1 VRARFS
7 RVAVAS
13 AAAAL
18 LLVPARGE
26 AEKKKLSVE
35 DLTAEPPIAGRP
47 VTGGTWI
54 GSGDRFSYLVH
65 KGSSEAAVSELWV
78 EDTATGKKRMVVAT
92 TDLELPQEPPPEKG
106 PPQEEKRTDKH
117 RTASFES
124 YAWSPGGRRVLV
136 AGGDDLWIYD
146 VGAGRLERI
155 TRSLEKEEL
164 HSFSPDGKRVAFVRK
179 NDLYTIELDG
189 RRETRL
195 TRDGGDLV
203 YNGKLDWVYEEEL
216 AERNARGY
224 QWSPDGGSIAYLRL
238 DDTPVAPTAIVDFLS
253 VPANVDWQRYPKAGG
268 KNPIA
273 SFHVVGLDGAERGA
287 VRPGNDSYVV
297 PGFSW
302 TPDSASVSY
311 RILNR
316 AQNRQEVRLLTLST
330 GAATSRTLFVEEDP
344 YWLNVVDPPRFL
356 RDGRYVWKSERTGY
370 AHLSVGRTA
379 GGDPRPI
386 TRGEWIVDRIGGVDE
401 GRGIVYFTASEE
413 NVRCRPIYRVALDGT
428 GFAKITSTRGGQ
440 HSAVLSPSGMLLL
453 DTYSSVSEPPVLSL
467 LDSRGRA
474 LRAVDRLKSRLD
486 EFELGTVEE
495 TSAVADDGARLEAR
509 LVKPAGFDA
518 SKKYPVI
525 VYVYGGPHS
534 QVVRDAWGAT
544 TLLDHLLASK
554 GFLVWSLDNRGSSG
568 RGHAWEAALFRDM
581 GSREL
586 ADQLA
591 GVRYLKSLPF
601 VDGTRIGIWG
611 WSYGGYMTLF
621 SLTRAPDVWKCGIA
635 GAPVT
640 HWKFYD
646 TIYTERYMGTP
657 QENPEGYERSAP
669 LSKAKDLA
677 APLLLIHG
685 GSDDNVHLQN
695 TVAFIDALVRAGK
708 PYELQVQPRQKHGFR
723 SAESL
728 NFRNRAIVRFFEA
741 NLQSLQSSF
750 QGAKA
755 GGSVVSVR

>member
-1 VRARFS
+1 VLARFS
-7 RVAVAS
+7 RVAVAA

-18 LLVPARGE
+18 LLTPARGE
-26 AEKKKLSVE
+26 AGKKKLSVE

-47 VTGGTWI
+47 VTGVTWI
-54 GSGDRFSYLVH
+54 GQGERFSYLVR
-65 KGSSEAAVSELWV
+65 KGAGEPASWELWM
-78 EDTATGKKRMVVAT
+78 EETATGKKRMVVAT
-92 TDLELPQEPPPEKG
+92 SDLALPQEPPPEKA
-106 PPQEEKRTDKH
+106 PPAEERKTDRS
-117 RTASFES
+117 RTASLEG
-124 YAWSPGGRRVLV
+124 YAWSPDGRRVLV
-136 AGGDDLWIYD
+136 TGGNDLWLYD
-146 VGAGRLERI
+146 AGARRLDRI
-155 TRSLEKEEL
+155 TRGPEKEEVA
-164 HSFSPDGKRVAFVRK
+164 SFSPDGKRVAFVRK

-216 AERNARGY
+216 ADRKPSGY
-224 QWSPDGGSIAYLRL
+224 EWSPDGRSIAYLKL
-238 DDTPVAPTAIVDFLS
+238 DDTRVAAAPIVDFLS
-253 VPANVDWQRYPKAGG
+253 VPANVEWQRYPKAGA

-273 SFHVVGLDGAERGA
+273 SFHVVDLAGKERIA
-287 VRPGNDSYVV
+287 PREKDDSYVV

-302 TPDSASVSY
+302 TPDSAAVCY
-311 RILNR
+311 RTLNR
-316 AQNRQEVRLLTLST
+316 AQNRQEVWLLTLES
-330 GAATSRTLFVEEDP
+330 GSGRTLFIEEDP
-344 YWLNVVDPPRFL
+344 HWINVVDPPYFL
-356 RDGRYVWKSERTGY
+356 RDGRYVWKSERNGF
-370 AHLSVGRTA
+370 AHLFVGRTA
-379 GGDPRPI
+379 GGLPQPI
-386 TRGEWIVDRIGGVDE
+386 TRGEWLVDKISGIDE
-401 GRGIVYFTASEE
+401 KRGIVYFTATEE
-413 NVRCRPIYRVALDGT
+413 NVRRRPIYRVALDGS
-428 GFAKITSTRGGQ
+428 GFTKVTASPRGQ
-440 HSAVLSPSGMLLL
+440 HSAEPSPDGRLLL

-467 LDSRGRA
+467 LDSSGKTVRVVNRPE
-474 LRAVDRLKSRLD
+474 SRLG
-486 EFELGTVEE
+486 EFELATTEDVQLP
-495 TSAVADDGARLEAR
+495 ADDGARLEAR

-518 SKKYPVI
+518 SKEYPVI

-544 TLLDHLLASK
+544 TLLDHLLASR

-568 RGHAWEAALFRDM
+568 RGHAWESALFRDM

-591 GVRYLKSLPF
+591 GVRYLKGLPF

-646 TIYTERYMGTP
+646 SIYTERYMGTP
-657 QENPEGYERSAP
+657 RENPEGYERSAP

-708 PYELQVQPRQKHGFR
+708 PHELQVQPRQKHGFR
-723 SAESL
+723 TAESL

-741 NLQSLQSSF
+741 NL
-750 QGAKA
+750 
-755 GGSVVSVR
+755 R